1 MKQGL
6 LPARLAGLFM
16 LALIVLGVA
25 QELWLAPLH
34 PGGSWL
40 VLKVI
45 PLLLALSGVLRRD
58 NYTLQWSSMM
68 ILLYFTEGVVRATA
82 ERKPMVVALS
92 WIEVV
97 LALLFF
103 VCALVWLRPIKQAA
117 RAARTQNDP
126 KPIRQTDEP
135 LS

>member
-1 MKQGL
+1 MKRVL

-16 LALIVLGVA
+16 LALIMLCVA

-82 ERKPMVVALS
+82 ERNTVVVALS

-117 RAARTQNDP
+117 RAARTRHDP